1 MKTDWNDFGN
11 PKSRGTDSIGTSSSK
26 ANISVNL
33 EASEPKVLYNY
44 LRTGDFQ
51 VGDAGWIADFNDAS
65 NFLFLFE
72 TSSGGLNY
80 GRYSNN
86 IFDNLMSK
94 AKNEINVLK
103 RSKILKQAEVI
114 LMNDMPLA
122 PILFGI
128 SRHLVQ
134 EDIEGWIEN
143 PSSFHASRFLKRK

>member
-1 MKTDWNDFGN
+1 MVAIQ
-11 PKSRGTDSIGTSSSK
+11 SMLSK

-94 AKNEINVLK
+94 AKNEINVLE

-143 PSSFHASRFLKRK
+143 PSSFHASRYLKRR